1 MRRGYSGAVHDE
13 ADEEFEELTA
23 DDAAEDETELS
34 EQDVNGRTL
43 SIRRADGEE
52 IVSIQATG
60 DEEWSVHLQ
69 PGGAI
74 RNAYIGTR
82 TETPVWLNTWDQQIE
97 RDEDGTYVIRV
108 S

>member
-1 MRRGYSGAVHDE
+1 MPDDELDELTDDE
-13 ADEEFEELTA
+13 AELT
-23 DDAAEDETELS
+23 

-52 IVSIQATG
+52 IVNIQATG

-74 RNAYIGTR
+74 RNAFIGTR
-82 TETPVWLNTWDQQIE
+82 GETPVWLNTWDRQIE
-97 RDEDGTYVIRV
+97 RDEDGTYVIRID
-108 S
+108 

>member
-1 MRRGYSGAVHDE
+1 MLDDPREDMPDDELDELTDDE
-13 ADEEFEELTA
+13 AELT
-23 DDAAEDETELS
+23 

-52 IVSIQATG
+52 IVNIQATG

-74 RNAYIGTR
+74 RNAFIGTR
-82 TETPVWLNTWDQQIE
+82 GETPVWLNTWDRQIE
-97 RDEDGTYVIRV
+97 RDEDGTYVIRID
-108 S
+108 